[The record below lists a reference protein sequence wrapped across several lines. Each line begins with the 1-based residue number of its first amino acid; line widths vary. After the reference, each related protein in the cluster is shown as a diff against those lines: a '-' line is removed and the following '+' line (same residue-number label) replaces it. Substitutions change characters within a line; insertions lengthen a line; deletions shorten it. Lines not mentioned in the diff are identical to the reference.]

1 MARRGQTTTLAERV
15 EIGERWQAGQKDPQ
29 IAAAMNLRIW
39 TVRKWRRRYQKQGR
53 SGLGSRMGRPRTGA
67 LGQSPLELRDTIRD
81 MRKAHRGWGPITIRI
96 ELEDMPHFTGLQ
108 LPSRS
113 RIAAFLRQ
121 EGLTRKYERHVEL
134 PQPRAADP
142 QRAHEEW
149 EMDAQGAI
157 KVPELGRVAVINIV
171 DLFSRVKVGSLPCL
185 NPAHPSTQD
194 YQLAL
199 RQAFVRY
206 GLPQRMSLDH
216 DSVFFDNSHASPFP
230 SVLHLWLIALGVEVR
245 FIDKRPPMQHSVI
258 ERCHQTVSQQAIA
271 GQHLSDE
278 GTLHHSLAARLD
290 FLNTRYPSCSLAGLP
305 PLIAHPEATHSGRYY
320 RLEWEEDLLD
330 MQRVHDY
337 LAKGRWFR
345 RSGPFGQLSIGAR
358 RHGVGRAFPNQTFE
372 VTFDSQTLEFICLPA
387 DGREKIRVPAQG
399 LTKSA
404 LMGELSPLMAC
415 PAYQLALPFSP
426 SAWREMMLAH
436 NLTGTTL

>member
-1 MARRGQTTTLAERV
+1 MSRRGQTTNLAERV
-15 EIGERWQAGQKDPQ
+15 EIGERWEAGQKDPE
-29 IAAAMNLRIW
+29 IAVAMNLPVW
-39 TVRKWRRRYQKQGR
+39 TVRKWRRKYQMEGR

-67 LGQSPLELRDTIRD
+67 LGQSPLELRDTIRE
-81 MRKAHRGWGPITIRI
+81 MREAHPGWGPITIRI
-96 ELEDMPHFTGLQ
+96 ELEGMSHFNGLK
-108 LPSRS
+108 LPSRP
-113 RIAAFLRQ
+113 RIAAFLKQ
-121 EGLTRKYERHVEL
+121 AGLTRKYDRHVTL
-134 PQPRAADP
+134 PQPQATDP

-157 KVPELGRVAVINIV
+157 KVPELGRVSIINII

-185 NPAHPSTQD
+185 NPAHPSTPD
-194 YQLAL
+194 YQSAL

-206 GLPQRMSLDH
+206 GLPQRISLDH
-216 DSVFFDNSHASPFP
+216 DSVFFDNTHASPFP
-230 SVLHLWLIALGVEVR
+230 SLMHLWLIALGIEVR
-245 FIDKRPPMQHSVI
+245 FIDKRPPMEHSVI

-271 GQHLSDE
+271 GQHISDE
-278 GTLHHSLAARLD
+278 VTLHESLAARLD
-290 FLNTRYPSCSLAGLP
+290 FLNSRYPSRSLAGQP
-305 PLIAHPEATHSGRYY
+305 PLIAHPEARHSGRLY

-330 MQRVHDY
+330 MQRVHEY

-345 RSGPFGQLSIGAR
+345 RSGPLGQLSMGGHR
-358 RHGVGRAFPNQTFE
+358 YGVGRAFPNQTFE

-387 DGREKIRVPAQG
+387 DGRECIRIPAHG

-415 PAYQLALPFSP
+415 SAYQLALPFSP
-426 SAWREMMLAH
+426 SAWRMMMLAN